1 MSKILDILEKEY
13 PSEKSLILHRNFQVK
28 FKDLL
33 KSETLD
39 LEKIQK
45 GDVVAIIGDYDLR
58 LRIMDLDGNYS
69 EYAYYNNSIE
79 VLNNIPYVTSLE
91 VTSRVPEEEY
101 PPYVLVSLDGIAFD
115 DNGLT
120 SCEWRYSN

>member
-39 LEKIQK
+39 LEKIQE
-45 GDVVAIIGDYDLR
+45 GDVVAIIGDYEPATIKTFLK
-58 LRIMDLDGNYS
+58 LIEKKNNYHTF
-69 EYAYYNNSIE
+69 N
-79 VLNNIPYVTSLE
+79 
-91 VTSRVPEEEY
+91 
-101 PPYVLVSLDGIAFD
+101 
-115 DNGLT
+115 
-120 SCEWRYSN
+120 